1 LYLFF
6 IVNLVDNKSINL
18 LKEEIMQL
26 DMNSMEFSKKVNNK
40 EIPEIHSYPK
50 VWALGHREILDIF
63 KGPVQLEEKIDG
75 SQFSMGIVK
84 GEIVCRSKGQQ
95 ILIDFPE
102 KMFNL
107 AILTAK
113 TLELHEGW
121 IYRGEFLAKP
131 HHNVLAYS
139 RIPKM
144 NVILFDVNTGNEVY
158 LSYEEKKAEA
168 DRLGLECVPMFFR
181 GIVSGPEE
189 FKELLNTQSIL
200 GGTTIEGIVVKNYDL
215 FLEDKKVAMGKFVNE
230 KFKEVAAKIWKTNNP
245 KQSDIIEQIISEYN
259 TDARKMKAIGHARD
273 EGKLQLDPRDIPVV
287 MKAMCTD
294 TFEEEA
300 VEIKE
305 KLFAYAW
312 PKIQRGLTAGLAG
325 FYKNY
330 LLEQAFGPQDN
341 KEEAVSEEKKDID

>member
-1 LYLFF
+1 
-6 IVNLVDNKSINL
+6 
-18 LKEEIMQL
+18 MQL
-26 DMNSMEFSKKVNNK
+26 DINSTEAFKEAKNK

-75 SQFSMGIVK
+75 SQISMGIIK
-84 GEIVCRSKGQQ
+84 GELVLRSKGQQ
-95 ILIDFPE
+95 IMLDFPE

-113 TLELHEGW
+113 ALDLHEGW

-139 RIPKM
+139 RTPRM
-144 NVILFDVNTGNEVY
+144 NIILFDVNIGNEVY

-168 DRLGLECVPMFFR
+168 DRLGLECVPLFFR
-181 GIVSGPEE
+181 GIVAGSEE
-189 FKELLNTQSIL
+189 FKELLNTESIL
-200 GGTTIEGIVVKNYDL
+200 GGTTVEGIVVKNYDL
-215 FLEDKKVAMGKFVNE
+215 FLADKKVAMGKFVNE

-245 KQSDIIEQIISEYN
+245 KQSDIIEQLIAEYN

-273 EGKLQLDPRDIPVV
+273 EGKLQQDPRDIPII
-287 MKAMCTD
+287 MKEMCTD

-300 VEIKE
+300 AAIKE

-312 PKIQRGLTAGLAG
+312 PKISRGLTAGVPS
-325 FYKNY
+325 FYKNW
-330 LLEQAFGPQDN
+330 LLEQAFENVATKAPEEN
-341 KEEAVSEEKKDID
+341 KDSE

>member
-1 LYLFF
+1 MQMDISSTEVF
-6 IVNLVDNKSINL
+6 
-18 LKEEIMQL
+18 KEG
-26 DMNSMEFSKKVNNK
+26 KNK

-75 SQFSMGIVK
+75 SQISMGIIK
-84 GEIVCRSKGQQ
+84 GELVLRSKGQQ
-95 ILIDFPE
+95 ILLDFPE

-113 TLELHEGW
+113 TLDLHEGW
-121 IYRGEFLAKP
+121 IYRGEFLSKP

-139 RIPKM
+139 RTPRM
-144 NVILFDVNTGNEVY
+144 NVILFDVNIGNEVY

-181 GIVSGPEE
+181 GIVAGPEE

-200 GGTTIEGIVVKNYDL
+200 GGTTVEGIVVKNYDL
-215 FLEDKKVAMGKFVNE
+215 FLADKKVAMGKFVNE
-230 KFKEVAAKIWKTNNP
+230 KFKEVAAKSWKLNNP
-245 KQSDIIEQIISEYN
+245 KASDIIEQLIAEYN

-273 EGKLQLDPRDIPVV
+273 EGKLQQDPRDIPVV
-287 MKAMCTD
+287 MKALCTD

-300 VEIKE
+300 AAIKE

-312 PKIQRGLTAGLAG
+312 PKISRGLTAGVPG

-330 LLEQAFGPQDN
+330 LLEQAFEKDATEAPEEN
-341 KEEAVSEEKKDID
+341 KDSE